1 MWLALYE
8 MMGTPFSYKK
18 FKGGWRVQVIG
29 YELDFQSHALG
40 ITAARGKY
48 IADWVEKAKQSHYV
62 VQTRDFSEFLG
73 RLGFVARVLHWLKP
87 HLAWSAATA
96 PGLTATLPLTVILVL
111 SYVNMLLSRESYKIS
126 AAQPTVHREA
136 AFHTDAKCADGF
148 VVLGGWESLGKAPKD
163 AKWFSLK
170 LGPNEVPY
178 LFDEKGGSQWASAS
192 AELLGTLAALFA
204 FGWLQPTFRQ
214 RRLPVNVTAATDNR
228 GNEALRRKLSTT
240 KWPLMLVN
248 IQLSDL
254 LMAAGLTLSLNWKPR
269 DENVLADQLTNEVF
283 TSFSAQ
289 HRVSLSFSDLPLGIL
304 SELWETKMQ
313 FESSRKAAQM
323 VRTDKHPRKKQK
335 HQKTAW

>member
-1 MWLALYE
+1 MQRTAE
-8 MMGTPFSYKK
+8 
-18 FKGGWRVQVIG
+18 
-29 YELDFQSHALG
+29 SHA
-40 ITAARGKY
+40 IPAHCAA
-48 IADWVEKAKQSHYV
+48 DVP
-62 VQTRDFSEFLG
+62 
-73 RLGFVARVLHWLKP
+73 VLL
-87 HLAWSAATA
+87 LLLRRT
-96 PGLTATLPLTVILVL
+96 LLPL
-111 SYVNMLLSRESYKIS
+111 LLSLFYNYCSET
-126 AAQPTVHREA
+126 ANHDHDTT
-136 AFHTDAKCADGF
+136 FHTDAKCADGF

-170 LGPNEVPY
+170 LGPNEAPY